1 MKPLYER
8 LNNNHYSSTEETH
21 NFLSRKELYKEIG
34 YDDEVLIKESKAY
47 KNTCATRMS
56 LALIKSGVHFN
67 GRLKIK
73 SGPYKGRHIEPGSK
87 LLADQLS
94 REGVFGKPKIYKGG
108 PSELIAKLNG
118 KKGVIFFW
126 KLAGY
131 GGGHIDLIE
140 VDKFTEVCHSQCNFL
155 CQEVWFWPLN

>member
-1 MKPLYER
+1 MKPLYAI
-8 LNNNHYSSTEETH
+8 LKSNHYSSNKRH
-21 NFLSRKELYKEIG
+21 ADFIDKDPLYKEIG
-34 YDDEVLIKESKAY
+34 YDYERLYEESIAY
-47 KNTCATRMS
+47 ENTCAVRMS

-73 SGPYKGRHIEPGSK
+73 SGPYKGSYIEPGSK

-108 PSELIAKLNG
+108 PSELIAKING
-118 KKGVIFFW
+118 KKGVIFFC

-140 VDKFTEVCHSQCNFL
+140 VNKYTEVCHSQCTFM
-155 CQEVWFWPLN
+155 CQEIWFWPLN